1 MAMAECL
8 GRYHLA
14 LYTAGDLP
22 ADESAALKS
31 HLGSCRK
38 CSASLDDLHKNV
50 SEYERKASEH
60 LVALKARLSED
71 SGSKE
76 RKTGRL
82 WFAGIGL
89 AAAITILILIAVVR
103 PGEKPDDIAFKGA
116 FSFRVVAQK
125 RNEQIIVKEGEKLT
139 KGDAIRFVVTT
150 DSSGFVSVFSVDS
163 RGRIF
168 PFYPDSNPSTVSEP
182 MRLDRPGKHELPG
195 SVFLDE
201 WIGTEYLV
209 VVFSQE
215 MFDRKRVL
223 ETARDTIQKSGIQ
236 ALGPAMLGIEGSVG
250 VVTIQ
255 KVKEHTP

>member
-1 MAMAECL
+1 MSECL

-14 LYTAGDLP
+14 LYTTGDLP
-22 ADESAALKS
+22 SDESAALKS
-31 HLGSCRK
+31 HLDSCRK

-60 LVALKARLSED
+60 LAALIARLSED
-71 SGSKE
+71 PGSKE
-76 RKTGRL
+76 HKTGRL
-82 WFAGIGL
+82 WFTGISL
-89 AAAITILILIAVVR
+89 AAAIAVLMLIIVVW
-103 PGEKPDDIAFKGA
+103 PGDEPDDIAFKGA
-116 FSFRVVAQK
+116 FSLQVVAQK
-125 RNEQIIVKEGEKLT
+125 KDEQIIVKEGEKLT

-150 DSSGFVSVFSVDS
+150 DSAGFISVFSVDS

-168 PFYPDSNPSTVSEP
+168 PFYPDSDPSAASEP
-182 MRLDRPGKHELPG
+182 MRLERPGKHELPG
-195 SVFLDE
+195 SVFLDD

-223 ETARDTIQKSGIQ
+223 EAARDTIQRSGIR
-236 ALGPAMLGIEGSVG
+236 ALGPAVLGIEGSVG

-255 KVKEHTP
+255 KVEEHNP

>member
-1 MAMAECL
+1 MAECI

-31 HLGSCRK
+31 HLDSCRE

-60 LVALKARLSED
+60 LAALKARLSED

-82 WFAGIGL
+82 WFTGISL
-89 AAAITILILIAVVR
+89 AAAIAVSMLVIAVW
-103 PGEKPDDIAFKGA
+103 PGDKPDEIAFKGA
-116 FSFRVVAQK
+116 FSFQVVAQK
-125 RNEQIIVKEGEKLT
+125 KDEQIIVKEGEKLT

-168 PFYPDSNPSTVSEP
+168 PFYPDSDPSAVPEP
-182 MRLDRPGKHELPG
+182 MRLERPGKHELPG
-195 SVFLDE
+195 SVFLDD
-201 WIGTEYLV
+201 WIGTEHLV

-215 MFDRKRVL
+215 VFDRKRVL
-223 ETARDTIQKSGIQ
+223 ETTRDTIRNNGIR
-236 ALGPAMLGIEGSVG
+236 ALGPAVLGIEGTVG

-255 KVKEHTP
+255 KVEEHTP